1 MKIKKVLLLLL
12 FLPTL
17 LPAQKAIMDIHLM
30 LVSATEDAGYL
41 SNTTFGGGIMYDFFL
56 NENLSL
62 GMEADYIGNRY
73 AEGDSAVNIIPIQA
87 LVGGHWNV
95 SENFDV
101 YGGTGVGFFWQ
112 RYKNGFSLSSSE
124 VIWGLTPRIG
134 FNFEMAQ
141 DVFLTSCLKYSL
153 SLGEP
158 LYDDVNGRLMFS
170 LGIGYN
176 INAEL

>member
-1 MKIKKVLLLLL
+1 MKIRKFLLIL
-12 FLPTL
+12 FLVPSL
-17 LPAQKAIMDIHLM
+17 MQAQKAIMDIHLM
-30 LVSATEDAGYL
+30 LVTAPEDGGYL
-41 SNTTFGGGIMYDFFL
+41 KSNTFGGGIMYDFFL
-56 NENLSL
+56 NDNLSL
-62 GMEADYIGNRY
+62 GMEADYLGNRY

-95 SENFDV
+95 SESFDV

-112 RYKNGFSLSSSE
+112 RYKNGFSLSGSE
-124 VIWGLTPRIG
+124 VIWGMTPRIG

-153 SLGEP
+153 TFGEP
-158 LYDDVNGRLMFS
+158 VNDDVNGRLMFS